1 MSITRRELLQV
12 GAATAAGVAAQQR
25 LTQAE
30 LLQFENYG
38 NITLLHMADLHGQL
52 MPVTL
57 REPSQNIGV
66 GDVKGQPPHVTGA
79 DFLKRF
85 GIAPD
90 F

>member
-1 MSITRRELLQV
+1 
-12 GAATAAGVAAQQR
+12 
-25 LTQAE
+25 
-30 LLQFENYG
+30 
-38 NITLLHMADLHGQL
+38 MADLHGQL